1 GVYDD
6 PIAVEQEYL
15 PRGDHKRAGG
25 FVSRRYLQVLESD
38 QASYGKL
45 GSGRLQLA
53 NEIVRPNNPLTARVY
68 VNRVWNWLFGEGL
81 VRSVDNFGR
90 MGLQP
95 DNPELL
101 DLLAK
106 EFVANGWS
114 TKKLIRAMVLSRT
127 WRRSVEP
134 TSSAMAMDSSNLFW
148 SHAMVRRIDAESI
161 RDTMLKVS
169 GALRRPDRGVGTR
182 NYYRMVLEPNKQ
194 SPPGP
199 LDGDGRRSLYLE
211 VRRNFPNDF
220 LLSFDFPRP
229 VAPVGKRSSTIVPAQ
244 SLTLLNDPFVV
255 SQAKRWAEFVI
266 REHTDA
272 PARIRAVYLSLL
284 NREPN
289 DEELS
294 HVLNFIDE
302 VKSSEGELAAWS
314 AFTHSM
320 FNLKEAIFLR

>member
-1 GVYDD
+1 
-6 PIAVEQEYL
+6 
-15 PRGDHKRAGG
+15 
-25 FVSRRYLQVLESD
+25 
-38 QASYGKL
+38 
-45 GSGRLQLA
+45 LA

-90 MGLQP
+90 MGLEP
-95 DNPELL
+95 DQPELL

-106 EFVANGWS
+106 EFVENGWS

-134 TSSAMAMDSSNLFW
+134 SSSALALDSSNSLW

-182 NYYRMVLEPNKQ
+182 NYYRMVLEPNRQ

-229 VAPVGKRSSTIVPAQ
+229 VASVGKRNTTNVPAQ

-255 SQAKRWAEFVI
+255 SQAKRWAEVVMKD
-266 REHTDA
+266 HADA
-272 PARIRAVYLSLL
+272 EARIRAVYQSLL

-289 DEELS
+289 DEELKNATQ
-294 HVLNFIDE
+294 LIDE
-302 VKSSEGELAAWS
+302 VKSSEDELAAWT

-320 FNLKEAIFLR
+320 FNVKEAIFLR